1 LSNTVTKSEFLI
13 ALPEYYYGDIF
24 ACKITFKKS
33 SKCKSTIESLINKKH
48 QAYRKVIPTE

>member
-33 SKCKSTIESLINKKH
+33 TFESLINKKH